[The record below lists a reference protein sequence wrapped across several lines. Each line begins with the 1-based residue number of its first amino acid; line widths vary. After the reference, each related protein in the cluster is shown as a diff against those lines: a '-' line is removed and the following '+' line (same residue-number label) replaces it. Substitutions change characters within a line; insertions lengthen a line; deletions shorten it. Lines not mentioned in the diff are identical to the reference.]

1 MLIDQV
7 PNTQP
12 NTQPGAANIDRLL
25 RIVEDLTEEMV
36 EFAKTL
42 IRLPTINPPGALYRE
57 CADLVAKRL
66 AEFTFETRVI
76 SADGHEHHTESN
88 PRFNVIGTRRG
99 VHSRPLLHFNGH
111 LDVVPPYDLSK
122 WTRDPFSGAVE
133 DGNLH
138 GRGSTDMKGGLAAAI
153 FAAEAFR
160 RAGIPLNGSIQ
171 ISGTADEETGGFAG
185 VAYLAKMGLLTS
197 KTIDYVIIPEPFGA
211 GRICI
216 GHKGLYWFRIA
227 SRGHAAHGS
236 MPYQGISAIENMAV
250 LLEEI
255 RSTLVPELAGTIT
268 AMPVVPPESR
278 YGTINI
284 NTIIGGQALAELDK
298 GPQSPVVADS
308 CIIVGER
315 RFLLE
320 DGDRDI
326 GVAAVRSQLQ
336 SAIDRVMRRKPD
348 SDFDLEDFGNT
359 VFPTQT
365 PPSALLI
372 RTLAKQIEL
381 VLGKPAEL
389 VASPGS
395 YDHKHFTHIGNIS
408 ECVAYGPGILE
419 LAHQPDEYCK
429 LSDIVNSCKVMA
441 LSIAALVG

>member
-1 MLIDQV
+1 
-7 PNTQP
+7 
-12 NTQPGAANIDRLL
+12 
-25 RIVEDLTEEMV
+25 MV
-36 EFAKTL
+36 EFAQTL
-42 IRLPTINPPGALYRE
+42 IQLPTINPPGALYRE
-57 CADLVAKRL
+57 CAGRVAEKL
-66 AEFTFETRVI
+66 AEFAFETRVI
-76 SADGHEHHTESN
+76 SADGHEHHTDAN
-88 PRFNVIGTRRG
+88 PRFNAIGTRWGAHR
-99 VHSRPLLHFNGH
+99 RPLLHFNGH
-111 LDVVPPYDLSK
+111 LDVVPPHDLSK

-133 DGNLH
+133 NGKLH
-138 GRGSTDMKGGLAAAI
+138 GRGSTDMKAGLAAAI
-153 FAAEAFR
+153 FAAEALR
-160 RAGIPLNGSIQ
+160 RTGIELNGSIQ

-197 KTIDYVIIPEPFGA
+197 ETIDYVIIPEPFGA

-216 GHKGLYWFRIA
+216 GHKGLYWFRIT
-227 SRGHAAHGS
+227 SKGHAAHGS

-250 LLEEI
+250 LLEEF
-255 RSTLVPELAGTIT
+255 RATLVPDLAHRIT

-278 YGTINI
+278 YGTFNI
-284 NTIIGGQALAELDK
+284 NTILGGQALAELDR

-320 DGDRDI
+320 DGDREL

-336 SAIDRVMRRKPD
+336 AAIDRVVRKKPD
-348 SDFDLEDFGNT
+348 SYFELEDFGNT

-365 PPSALLI
+365 SPSAILV

-395 YDHKHFTHIGNIS
+395 YDHKHFTHIGNIT

-429 LSDIVNSCKVMA
+429 VPDIVDSCKVMA
-441 LSIAALVG
+441 LAIAELVG